1 MYTKLSLEPFGVH
14 VAENKMAMEFQVC
27 GVKKALAAVH
37 KICRVGN
44 VVQFGSEEDECFIK
58 NKKSGKKVMLRRK
71 GGSYV
76 MDVEFVQDVEGNC
89 YYEDDVCGG
98 DYGGLRGGGIGVPS
112 GMGSRVWDAGGGRM
126 AEDEACEC
134 GGRGDTT
141 YWE

>member
-1 MYTKLSLEPFGVH
+1 
-14 VAENKMAMEFQVC
+14 MAMQLQVC
-27 GVKKALAAVH
+27 GVKRALAAVH

-58 NKKSGKKVMLRRK
+58 NKKKVMLRRK

-76 MDVEFVQDVEGNC
+76 MDVEFVQEVEGSMKTM
-89 YYEDDVCGG
+89 CGG

-134 GGRGDTT
+134 GGRGDTA